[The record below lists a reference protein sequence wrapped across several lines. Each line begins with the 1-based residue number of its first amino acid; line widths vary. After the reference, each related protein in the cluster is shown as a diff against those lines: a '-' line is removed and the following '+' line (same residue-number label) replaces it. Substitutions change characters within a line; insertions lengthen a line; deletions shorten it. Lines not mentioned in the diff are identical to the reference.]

1 MKLTL
6 SPTSRHSCADALCPV
21 PLSPQAFSKLYL
33 RYLELTS
40 THRLPASTTFEQYY
54 EYWRSGR
61 RGENIVGLDDGSTR
75 LVPGKAKEL
84 IVRPDV
90 ALRGVVQTI
99 VLLVDFPDK
108 PHDPAHSTGYY
119 EAMLF
124 SDNAFPTGSM
134 RDYYRKVSGFDA
146 ATEKG
151 IDIQGTV
158 HGWFRM
164 PRPLSF
170 YTDGT
175 SGTGNG
181 FPRNAAGM
189 ARDAVN
195 AALAEGVDFG
205 PYDVLGE
212 DIVTA
217 LFIVHAGRGAE
228 ETGSA
233 DDIWS
238 LKWAIPGNGVK
249 VEPGLSVTTFL
260 TVPEDCNMGVCA
272 HEWGHLAARWAD
284 YYDTGQSPNFRSAGL
299 GDYCLMAGGSWGN
312 HGITPVFPNGMLRT
326 FHGWI
331 APQVVTKTTERIA
344 LKPAAEGGTMVYIR
358 NPERMPRESQ
368 YVAVEYRRQSG
379 QDAFLP
385 DQGVAIYVV
394 DEAIADV
401 NDEHALA
408 IELMQADGKR
418 DLAAIFRGGNRGDTD
433 DLYPFG
439 ANNTIGKLT
448 TPPLNMPSGKW
459 SGITITVHGTPG
471 DDQMLIDV
479 TLA

>member
-1 MKLTL
+1 MKITL
-6 SPTSRHSCADALCPV
+6 PQVSRHSCTDALCPV
-21 PLSPQAFSKLYL
+21 PLSPQAFSQLYL
-33 RYLELTS
+33 RYLELVE

-54 EYWRSGR
+54 EHWRAGR
-61 RGENIVGLDDGSTR
+61 RGEDVIGLDDGATR
-75 LVPGKAKEL
+75 LEPGRTKEL
-84 IVRPDV
+84 IDRPTIQ
-90 ALRGVVQTI
+90 LNGVVQTI

-108 PHDPAHSTGYY
+108 PHDPAHTAGYY
-119 EAMLF
+119 DAMLF
-124 SDNAFPTGSM
+124 SDNKFPTGSM
-134 RDYYRKVSGFDA
+134 RDYYRKVSGYDA
-146 ATEKG
+146 AAGTG
-151 IDIQGTV
+151 IDIQGAV

-164 PRPLSF
+164 PKPLSF
-170 YTDGT
+170 YTDGA
-175 SGTGNG
+175 SATGNR
-181 FPRNAAGM
+181 FPRNAQGM
-189 ARDAVN
+189 ARDAVK

-212 DIVTA
+212 HLVTA

-238 LKWAIPGNGVK
+238 LKWAIPGGVPVK
-249 VEPGLSVTTFL
+249 PGLSVTTFL

-284 YYDTGQSPNFRSAGL
+284 YYDTGQNPNFRSAGL
-299 GDYCLMAGGSWGN
+299 GNYCLMAAGSWGN

-331 APQVVTKTTERIA
+331 KPQVVTKTTKHVT
-344 LKPAAEGGTMVYIR
+344 LTPAAQGGSMVFIR

-368 YVAVEYRRQSG
+368 YVAVEYRRKKG

-385 DQGVAIYVV
+385 DEGIAIYVV

-401 NDEHALA
+401 DNEDALA

-418 DLAAIFRGGNRGDTD
+418 DLATVFRGGNRGDAN
-433 DLYPFG
+433 DLYPSLG
-439 ANNTIGKLT
+439 NTVIGKTT
-448 TPPLNMPSGKW
+448 TPALNMPTGTW
-459 SGITITVHGTPG
+459 SGITITVDGTPG
-471 DDQMLIDV
+471 DDQMTIDIDI
-479 TLA
+479 A